1 MLFDD
6 TESYDDSPVSA
17 YSTKTFLFKN
27 KYINKRKLSNA
38 IAMVGIAAVLDSDTK
53 VLKEYKGY
61 ASQSKN
67 FPSLRQNYGRFIL
80 RNAC

>member
-1 MLFDD
+1 MMILLSLH
-6 TESYDDSPVSA
+6 TLLKHSYL
-17 YSTKTFLFKN
+17 KIN
-27 KYINKRKLSNA
+27 KYINKPKLSNA